1 MNSVGLI
8 LVCIF
13 SALIVHMSNAVEYEI
28 PANRLNSQL
37 YYRIHDREE
46 RDGGHQKFP
55 TQNDGG
61 HQKFPTQ
68 NDGGHQKFP
77 TQNDGGHQ
85 KFRKSIVDDIQGVFT
100 QNSPVNLPMKNPI
113 DIGNFESN
121 SQILNS
127 IIPQKGDN

>member
-46 RDGGHQKFP
+46 R
-55 TQNDGG
+55 DGG